1 MRRGHFLLEFPYQAR
16 FAPSRLLGP
25 AGSRYPGFTCEA
37 TMNAKRMTIPAL
49 AERKKTGRKITAL
62 TAYDYTMARLLDA
75 SELDVVLVGDS
86 LGMVSLGYDTTLPVT
101 MDEMIHH
108 TRAVRRGITHALV
121 VGDMP
126 FMSYH
131 VSDAETIRNAGRFIQ
146 EGGAE
151 AVKIE
156 GGARLAGRIR
166 AVVDAGIS
174 VMGHIGLTPQS
185 IHQFGG
191 YRVQGKSY
199 YDSRQIKKDAVALQ
213 KAGVFAIVLEAIP
226 SELAAEI
233 TSEVDVPTIGIGAG
247 KACDGQIL
255 VINDL
260 LGLNQDFTPKFV
272 KHYAELGVA
281 VQKAVD
287 EYIGEVQS
295 GAFPGPEHAYGLKRK
310 PLREAGNQ
318 GLS

>member
-1 MRRGHFLLEFPYQAR
+1 
-16 FAPSRLLGP
+16 
-25 AGSRYPGFTCEA
+25 
-37 TMNAKRMTIPAL
+37 MNAKRMTIPAL
-49 AERKKTGRKITAL
+49 LERKKTGRKITAL

-75 SELDVVLVGDS
+75 SDLDVVLVGDS
-86 LGMVSLGYDTTLPVT
+86 LGMVALGYDTTLPVT

-131 VSDAETIRNAGRFIQ
+131 VSDAETIQNAGRFVQ

-156 GGARLAGRIR
+156 GGARQADRIR
-166 AVVDAGIS
+166 IVVDAGIS

-191 YRVQGKSY
+191 YRVQGKNY

-233 TSEVDVPTIGIGAG
+233 TAEVDVPTIGIGAG
-247 KACDGQIL
+247 SACDGQIL

-260 LGLNQDFTPKFV
+260 VGLNQDFSPKFV
-272 KHYAELGVA
+272 KRYAELGGA

-287 EYIGEVQS
+287 AYIGEVRQ
-295 GAFPGPEHAYGLKRK
+295 GAFPGPEHAYDLKRNA
-310 PLREAGNQ
+310 LREAGGQ
-318 GLS
+318 EAS

>member
-1 MRRGHFLLEFPYQAR
+1 
-16 FAPSRLLGP
+16 
-25 AGSRYPGFTCEA
+25 
-37 TMNAKRMTIPAL
+37 MNTQRMTLPVL
-49 AERKKTGRKITAL
+49 MERKKTGRKITAV
-62 TAYDYTMARLLDA
+62 TAYDYSMARLLDGVDID
-75 SELDVVLVGDS
+75 LVLVGDS
-86 LGMVSLGYDTTLPVT
+86 VGMVSLGYDTTLPVT

-108 TRAVRRGITHALV
+108 TRAVRRGVGRALV

-131 VSDAETIRNAGRFIQ
+131 VSDEETIRNAGRFIQ

-151 AVKIE
+151 AVKLE
-156 GGARLAGRIR
+156 GGVKFADRVR

-191 YRVQGKSY
+191 YRVQGKNY
-199 YDSRQIKKDAVALQ
+199 YDSRQIKKDALALQ

-226 SELAAEI
+226 AELAAEI
-233 TSEVDVPTIGIGAG
+233 TSEIDIPTIGIGAG
-247 KACDGQIL
+247 RDCDGQIL
-255 VINDL
+255 VLNDL

-272 KHYAELGVA
+272 KRYAELGEA
-281 VQKAVD
+281 VQSALRSYVD
-287 EYIGEVQS
+287 EVQT
-295 GAFPGPEHAYGLKRK
+295 GAFPTAEHTYNLKRK

-318 GLS
+318 GSS